1 MPIQQLDIAV
11 IGDED
16 LVNALRLAGISKYY
30 MIKGD
35 NVGEGLPSHNVRKA
49 LTELIAEPDVGMVII
64 LEDYA
69 EYVKD
74 LVTQVRKGRGTTPV
88 IVEVPSKFGAKYPDI
103 REYYRALI
111 RESIG
116 FNVEI

>member
-1 MPIQQLDIAV
+1 MIPFQHLDIAV
-11 IGDED
+11 IGDEE
-16 LVNALRLAGISKYY
+16 LVNALRLAGISKYHT
-30 MIKGD
+30 IEGD
-35 NVGEGLPSHNVRKA
+35 HDVREDVRKA
-49 LTELIAEPDVGMVII
+49 LTELLADPDAGIVII

-74 LVTQVRKGRGTTPV
+74 LVAQVKKGKGTTPV
-88 IVEVPSKFGAKYPDI
+88 IVEVPSKFGTKYPDI

-116 FNVEI
+116 FEVEI

>member
-1 MPIQQLDIAV
+1 MTSIKQLDIAA
-11 IGDED
+11 IGDEE
-16 LVNALRLAGISKYY
+16 LVNALRLAGISKHY

-35 NVGEGLPSHNVRKA
+35 DVPENVRRA
-49 LTELIAEPDVGMVII
+49 LGELLAEPDVGIVVM

-69 EYVKD
+69 QYVED

-88 IVEVPSKFGAKYPDI
+88 IVEVPSKFGTKHPNI
-103 REYYRALI
+103 REYYRSLI

-116 FNVEI
+116 FEVEI

>member
-1 MPIQQLDIAV
+1 MPIQHLDIAV

-35 NVGEGLPSHNVRKA
+35 NGAHENVRKA

-116 FNVEI
+116 FDVEI

>member
-11 IGDED
+11 IGDEE
-16 LVNALRLAGISKYY
+16 LVNALRLAGISKHYT
-30 MIKGD
+30 IKGNHD
-35 NVGEGLPSHNVRKA
+35 VREKVRKA
-49 LTELIAEPDVGMVII
+49 LNELLAEPDVGIAII

-69 EYVKD
+69 EYVED
-74 LVTQVRKGRGTTPV
+74 LVTQVKKGKGTTPV
-88 IVEVPSKFGAKYPDI
+88 IVEVPSKFGTKYPNI

-116 FNVEI
+116 FEVEI

>member
-11 IGDED
+11 VGDEE

-30 MIKGD
+30 MMKGNHD
-35 NVGEGLPSHNVRKA
+35 IRENVRKA
-49 LTELIAEPDVGMVII
+49 LTELLAEPDVGIVII
-64 LEDYA
+64 LEDYV
-69 EYVKD
+69 EYVED
-74 LVTQVRKGRGTTPV
+74 LVTQVKKGKGTTPV
-88 IVEVPSKFGAKYPDI
+88 IVEVPSKFGTKHPDI

-116 FNVEI
+116 FEVEI